1 MEEKERQVLINAI
14 VRMVR
19 EMDLEELRSLYL
31 YCVRSKAYKEG
42 AIA

>member
-1 MEEKERQVLINAI
+1 MEEKDRQILIDAI

-19 EMDLEELRSLYL
+19 ERDLEELRSLYL

-42 AIA
+42 ARA